1 MGSGNSKAKEEA
13 KAAKLAAKE
22 EAKRAKEEEKAAKL
36 AAKEEAKRS
45 KEEAKGTAS
54 PLSRTRPPRTRP
66 PAPRA
71 QLHGE
76 LTACDVSAG
85 ALSLSLSQ
93 MAGLGRR
100 RR

>member
-66 PAPRA
+66 PAP
-71 QLHGE
+71 H
-76 LTACDVSAG
+76 T
-85 ALSLSLSQ
+85 
-93 MAGLGRR
+93 AGLWMMVLAAALAPARA
-100 RR
+100 